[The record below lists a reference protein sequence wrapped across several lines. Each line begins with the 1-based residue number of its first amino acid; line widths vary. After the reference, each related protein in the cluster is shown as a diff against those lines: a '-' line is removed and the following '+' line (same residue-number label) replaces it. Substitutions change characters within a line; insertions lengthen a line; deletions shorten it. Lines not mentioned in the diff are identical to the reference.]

1 MYPWTLFRYPLR
13 CIRSQPVQY
22 FPRTDSESVLN
33 SFISDAKAKFSHLCG
48 FPVRMSSKALYAT
61 QELSRTPVCVRF
73 LSFFLIKILI
83 SCILFL
89 IWSKLCDI
97 QSSVTAGMCA
107 FNNDQVLF
115 SKCVM
120 CHYFTLLYCCSVEK
134 YIRKEIS
141 IRISVIVL
149 ICCHQYLLFYH
160 PYFTVKF
167 PGLSHAPSWII
178 SFKDILQIIFLK
190 TN

>member
-1 MYPWTLFRYPLR
+1 MW
-13 CIRSQPVQY
+13 I
-22 FPRTDSESVLN
+22 
-33 SFISDAKAKFSHLCG
+33 
-48 FPVRMSSKALYAT
+48 SSKDVKQSTLCYT
-61 QELSRTPVCVRF
+61 GTLPDPSVCKVF
-73 LSFFLIKILI
+73 VFFFLIKILI

-97 QSSVTAGMCA
+97 QNSVTAWMCA
-107 FNNDQVLF
+107 FSNDQVLF

-149 ICCHQYLLFYH
+149 ICCHQYLLFCH